1 MRRDDVDWEKA
12 SCRGLDT
19 DIFYMHEA
27 ELLEQ
32 EGIDF
37 MTLRRLC
44 FRCPIW
50 KECLT
55 IGFKY
60 ERYGFWGGV
69 SADERDHMVQG
80 IISRKHSKLL
90 TQLKELGLDY
100 EEIYRISKVERQL
113 IW

>member
-1 MRRDDVDWEKA
+1 MRRDDVDWDKA